1 MPIINPSDQFD
12 AEVEKVAADKA
23 KSEGVSRATVGIQV
37 VPTTTPTNIFSKAF
51 LQYAGERAIKT
62 AAQVALAGGIGTIG
76 FGVADVAWPILL
88 STVGLSALASVL
100 TSVVTITGRNISD

>member
-1 MPIINPSDQFD
+1 MTSNHSNNLD
-12 AEVEKVAADKA
+12 AQVTNAARHAAPATAAVEIAVVA
-23 KSEGVSRATVGIQV
+23 V
-37 VPTTTPTNIFSKAF
+37 PTNIFSKAF

-62 AAQVALAGGIGTIG
+62 AAQVALAGGIGTVG

-100 TSVVTITGRNISD
+100 TSVVTITGRNVGD

>member
-1 MPIINPSDQFD
+1 MTSNHSNNLD
-12 AEVEKVAADKA
+12 AQVTNTARHAAPATAAVEIAVVA
-23 KSEGVSRATVGIQV
+23 V
-37 VPTTTPTNIFSKAF
+37 PTNIFSKAF

-76 FGVADVAWPILL
+76 FGVADVAWPVLA